1 MTIKKKIIS
10 LFTAVVIAISG
21 TVLYCNAETVD
32 TEQQQTQPI
41 VQKTE
46 TTVKSRKS
54 EIKHVI
60 KKFAVSM
67 SWVFLSI
74 IVILAVLLVYKKL
87 GNTRNI
93 KTNKE
98 DISKNLNSPE
108 TVEEATR
115 FFIEKF

>member
-1 MTIKKKIIS
+1 
-10 LFTAVVIAISG
+10 
-21 TVLYCNAETVD
+21 
-32 TEQQQTQPI
+32 
-41 VQKTE
+41 
-46 TTVKSRKS
+46 
-54 EIKHVI
+54 
-60 KKFAVSM
+60 M

-93 KTNKE
+93 KTNRE